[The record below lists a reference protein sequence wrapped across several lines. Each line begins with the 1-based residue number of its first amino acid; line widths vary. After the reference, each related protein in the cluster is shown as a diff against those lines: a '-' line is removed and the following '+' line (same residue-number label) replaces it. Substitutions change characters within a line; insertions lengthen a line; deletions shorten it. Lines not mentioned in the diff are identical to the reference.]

1 MVCNAS
7 EWRWL
12 VEEPTLRD
20 KVALVRNIW
29 YYADGE
35 ETKGPINLSELRRRF
50 EAGDLD
56 GLTRVYWREEWSAI
70 AEIPGLRE
78 LLIMAGSLQSLE
90 QNQMLQDDDSDT
102 SLRPPDELPVSTE
115 CKNQDE
121 DDGSET
127 ERKQKKNKK
136 RKRGFDRKA
145 AKCWVYVENL
155 PLDTTLDEIAAHFS
169 KCGILATDLD
179 TMGPRI
185 KLYKDESGQLKGDA
199 SVCYAH
205 ETSVELAL
213 TILDGSSLRYGIPPL
228 KVTRADFSEQRLGAF
243 DESKG
248 ATMTDAARLKIAKQV
263 ARQRRDWRQDED
275 APQLDFVPSKD
286 KNNTSLRIVVIPKAF
301 NPKIPNDIDE
311 CENRLLE
318 RIRSAGASRVPD
330 KITIFSN
337 HAIALIKFAS
347 SADARLIVEAFDGAT
362 FWDGITDY
370 SKQPSQLL
378 GSNSTAKMILDD
390 EDDEI
395 KRLNQFGSWLDQ
407 QYIPPELQPKIEDD
421 PSSS

>member
-1 MVCNAS
+1 MQQGINKWYYCVCDGAKTSEAKGPLFASSLLRLLETGVLKAEETMVCNAS

-127 ERKQKKNKK
+127 ERKQKK
-136 RKRGFDRKA
+136 
-145 AKCWVYVENL
+145 
-155 PLDTTLDEIAAHFS
+155 
-169 KCGILATDLD
+169 
-179 TMGPRI
+179 
-185 KLYKDESGQLKGDA
+185 
-199 SVCYAH
+199 
-205 ETSVELAL
+205 
-213 TILDGSSLRYGIPPL
+213 
-228 KVTRADFSEQRLGAF
+228 
-243 DESKG
+243 
-248 ATMTDAARLKIAKQV
+248 KQ
-263 ARQRRDWRQDED
+263 
-275 APQLDFVPSKD
+275 K
-286 KNNTSLRIVVIPKAF
+286 T
-301 NPKIPNDIDE
+301 
-311 CENRLLE
+311 
-318 RIRSAGASRVPD
+318 
-330 KITIFSN
+330 
-337 HAIALIKFAS
+337 
-347 SADARLIVEAFDGAT
+347 
-362 FWDGITDY
+362 
-370 SKQPSQLL
+370 
-378 GSNSTAKMILDD
+378 
-390 EDDEI
+390 
-395 KRLNQFGSWLDQ
+395 
-407 QYIPPELQPKIEDD
+407 
-421 PSSS
+421 